1 MAYLRIQHIL
11 EYDIGYFGLTYSR
24 NILTVGL
31 LITKIVLLMVDHLHL
46 HYCPPRQHQCHLPH
60 HHQTL

>member
-1 MAYLRIQHIL
+1 MWHIL
-11 EYDIGYFGLTYSR
+11 ECSIEYKRYFGPTYSW

-31 LITKIVLLMVDHLHL
+31 LITEIVLLMVDHLHL